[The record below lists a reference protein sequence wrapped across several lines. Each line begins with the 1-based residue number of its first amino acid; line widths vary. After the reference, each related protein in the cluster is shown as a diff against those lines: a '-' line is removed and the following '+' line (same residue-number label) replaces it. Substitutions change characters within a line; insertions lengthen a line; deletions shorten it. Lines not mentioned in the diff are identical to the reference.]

1 MAPDPR
7 FRSPWQSPLFVRW
20 VAFARAV
27 LSGLPGREDRF
38 IDRLVTDQNARV
50 RDFLAGRPAR
60 KVLLIMPRCVKMT
73 GCRAAV
79 QESLEECLACRRCP
93 LGDVAHLCRDHGVK
107 ALVAFRSHIAFEMAR
122 TEQPDVIIASACR
135 DRMIKALRSTPD
147 HPALLAP
154 LTGMRKMCLDAGLDM
169 VWLKQQLEF
178 VAPPA
183 EAPDAPATPA
193 ARELPADDAPL
204 RAAQG
209 S

>member
-1 MAPDPR
+1 MAPGPR
-7 FRSPWQSPLFVRW
+7 FSSPWQSPLFVRW
-20 VAFARAV
+20 VALARAV
-27 LSGLPGREDRF
+27 LAGRPGREDRF
-38 IDRLVTDQNARV
+38 IDRLVTEQNARV
-50 RDFLAGRPAR
+50 RAFLGGRPAR

-73 GCRAAV
+73 GCRAPV

-122 TEQPDVIIASACR
+122 TEQPDLIIASACR
-135 DRMIKALRSTPD
+135 DRMVKALRSTPD

-154 LTGMRKMCLDAGLDM
+154 LTGMRRMCLDAGLDL
-169 VWLKQQLEF
+169 VWLKQQLEL
-178 VAPPA
+178 VAPLPGARAAA
-183 EAPDAPATPA
+183 EPATAPESPA
-193 ARELPADDAPL
+193 GNAPL